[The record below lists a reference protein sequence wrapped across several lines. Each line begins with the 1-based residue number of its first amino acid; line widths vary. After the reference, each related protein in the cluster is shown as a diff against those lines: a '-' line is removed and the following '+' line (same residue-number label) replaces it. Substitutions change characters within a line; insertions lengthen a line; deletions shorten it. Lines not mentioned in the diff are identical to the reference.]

1 MVPIAYCRIFISN
14 SVSHASIVTGG
25 TGVCGIHLHLHLAS
39 CSGDTISMAGE
50 ELLYWDK

>member
-1 MVPIAYCRIFISN
+1 MAPIAYCRIFISN
-14 SVSHASIVTGG
+14 SVSHASI
-25 TGVCGIHLHLHLAS
+25 VCGIHLHLHLAS